1 MRTAVVLAGL
11 LIAASPCAADVIEA
25 DSRVAAVTV
34 FPDRAGVTRSAALHL
49 PKGEHVIK
57 IAPLPGAVEPDSVTA
72 RGLGQAEVTIYGV
85 RLAVTQLETG
95 QDPKVKA
102 LEEGIRN
109 AMRRQQQL
117 RKLKEVLGQERAYL
131 ASIKAAS
138 SEQIGK
144 DLITKSPSASD
155 AAALLNF
162 MDEAY
167 LKNFERDQKADEEL
181 QERAEELDRLQR
193 ELAELTQGRLRQE
206 TAILVDVGV
215 RDAGTFRLDV
225 SYRVPGASWQPSYE
239 ARALSTADEVGLLT
253 YGLVRQ
259 GTGEDWIDA
268 ALTLSTA
275 QPALAGSMP
284 ELEPWFLRPR
294 EAQQPLSEGLMR
306 MNAAMEMGA
315 SEAKD
320 ARAQSS
326 EVLEKEAGLA
336 VAAASTQGPAV
347 TYTLPKPAT
356 IPADWQPHRVPIS
369 TQVFKAGLAYET
381 TPRLAP
387 YAFLRA
393 KAVNTSE
400 ALFLPGPVSV
410 FLDGAYVA
418 TSDLK
423 LIAPGEELDLFLGVD
438 ERVKVERKQLK
449 ERVEVSLLPGLRGK
463 TKSTDYEFLT
473 TIENFTGR
481 RISVTA
487 FDQVPVSQREEIVVE
502 SVQYSPPEVEKDP
515 EKPGVFT
522 WKLEL
527 APTQKQE
534 LRLSYRV
541 RYPVDMQVQ

>member
-347 TYTLPKPAT
+347 TYTLPKPST